1 VGNFL
6 RREEKLL
13 KRREYLHLSSS
24 GKKYHT
30 PHFII
35 IWSTGCSDKAR
46 LGITAS
52 RKFGPAVKRNRV
64 KRLVREYFRLHKER
78 CAVADYNVIAKR
90 GAENLSFQEVCQELD
105 NALGCIRNLQCS
117 SDCS

>member
-13 KRREYLHLSSS
+13 KRTEYLHLSAS

-30 PHFII
+30 PHFLI
-35 IWSTGCSDKAR
+35 IWSMGEFGRAR
-46 LGITAS
+46 IGITAS
-52 RKFGPAVKRNRV
+52 RKFGNAVKRNRV

-78 CAVADYNVIAKR
+78 CGIADYNVIAKR
-90 GAENLSFQEVCQELD
+90 GAENLSFHEVCQELD
-105 NALGCIRNLQCS
+105 KAVERIRNL
-117 SDCS
+117 